1 MHSHGY
7 VIAICGDGG
16 LQIVL
21 GELTTAMQYR
31 LPIIVIVFNNG
42 LLHNVSAQ
50 QPTVYDT
57 ALHNPDFVAL
67 SRAFGAD
74 GAVVDGTT
82 DVDAV
87 LQQAMAQRTT
97 PFVIDLLCN
106 PRIPPPLSTW
116 ESALF
121 GRQVSCAPPCA
132 MVKMCAGHQ
141 PNTRCCLR
149 WQRKP
154 TVPCCAA
161 G

>member
-1 MHSHGY
+1 M
-7 VIAICGDGG
+7 
-16 LQIVL
+16 
-21 GELTTAMQYR
+21 
-31 LPIIVIVFNNG
+31 
-42 LLHNVSAQ
+42 
-50 QPTVYDT
+50 
-57 ALHNPDFVAL
+57 HNPDFVAL

-97 PFVIDLLCN
+97 PFVIDLRCN

-121 GRQVSCAPPCA
+121 GRQGIVRTAVRDGEDVRLTPTEYA
-132 MVKMCAGHQ
+132 LLTTLATQADRVL
-141 PNTRCCLR
+141 TR
-149 WQRKP
+149 
-154 TVPCCAA
+154 